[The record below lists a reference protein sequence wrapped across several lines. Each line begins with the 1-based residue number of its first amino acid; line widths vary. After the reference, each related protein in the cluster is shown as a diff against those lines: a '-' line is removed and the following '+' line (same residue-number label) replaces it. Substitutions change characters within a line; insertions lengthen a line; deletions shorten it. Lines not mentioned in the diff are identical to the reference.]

1 MIFSVDLG
9 TVGLMNTSSPGQTRT
24 QCHAHPERGSR
35 CSSAHGSNQQKGDS
49 DSAQSATLAPAGQ
62 TSSPHINDPNLSNER
77 RLIHPD
83 DPNLTN
89 EHRLIHGDI
98 PNLTNERRLIH
109 GDIPNLSNERR
120 FIHPDEPNLTNEHR
134 LIHGDIPNLSTERRF
149 IHADIP
155 NLSNERPYTN
165 TDGRTT
171 SPLTL
176 PMIPLRCLELSIA
189 AQSNRCDFSTI
200 FPGRSRHH
208 INSCL
213 RRRSSGAS
221 STEIPSGLQERTLY
235 LNKSTFVVFSSG
247 NMPAKFEVS
256 VMLFSTLLTSIF
268 IHIDEV
274 TRFEQVHCRT

>member
-1 MIFSVDLG
+1 MIFSVDLD
-9 TVGLMNTSSPGQTRT
+9 TVGFMNTSSPGQTRT

-83 DPNLTN
+83 DPNLSN
-89 EHRLIHGDI
+89 EHRF
-98 PNLTNERRLIH
+98 IH

-120 FIHPDEPNLTNEHR
+120 FIH
-134 LIHGDIPNLSTERRF
+134 GDIPNLSTERRF
-149 IHADIP
+149 IHADIPNLSTEHRLIHADIP

-235 LNKSTFVVFSSG
+235 LNKSTFVVFGSG

>member
-109 GDIPNLSNERR
+109 
-120 FIHPDEPNLTNEHR
+120 
-134 LIHGDIPNLSTERRF
+134 
-149 IHADIP
+149 ADIP

-200 FPGRSRHH
+200 FSGRSRHH

-268 IHIDEV
+268 IHIDQV

>member
-1 MIFSVDLG
+1 MIFSVDLD

-62 TSSPHINDPNLSNER
+62 TSSPHINDSNVSNER

-89 EHRLIHGDI
+89 EHRL
-98 PNLTNERRLIH
+98 
-109 GDIPNLSNERR
+109 
-120 FIHPDEPNLTNEHR
+120 
-134 LIHGDIPNLSTERRF
+134 

-176 PMIPLRCLELSIA
+176 PMIPLRCLERSIA

-200 FPGRSRHH
+200 FSGRSRHH

-221 STEIPSGLQERTLY
+221 STEIPNGLQERTLY

-268 IHIDEV
+268 IHIDQV